1 MNLIIYIFLLIIILV
16 IFFLFYEII
25 SSTNYR
31 IINNLK
37 NLNNFQN
44 SNNSNNYGNLI
55 VSTHNYEHKDIFLIM
70 NYFSKRSEENNYI
83 LFADKIWN
91 ILLEPIRSN
100 NIEFIYVTNG
110 TVNKIINRLMNG
122 DNVIMFLYK
131 ESDSTGLY
139 HILNYFD
146 FNINVYLA
154 KINEESNNN
163 LKSNNINK
171 ISKISNHYNSSFF
184 DIFINNFNKHLNL
197 NFEEFKIDIYKIEE
211 KEIFMQKFI
220 EKLYS

>member
-31 IINNLK
+31 IINNLE

-70 NYFSKRSEENNYI
+70 NYFGKRSEENNYI

-122 DNVIMFLYK
+122 DNIIMFLYK

-139 HILNYFD
+139 HILDYFD

-163 LKSNNINK
+163 Q
-171 ISKISNHYNSSFF
+171 KISNHYNSSFF
-184 DIFINNFNKHLNL
+184 NIFINNFNKHLNL
-197 NFEEFKIDIYKIEE
+197 KFEEFDIENYKIEE
-211 KEIFMQKFI
+211 KDIFMQKFI